1 MCLSQAIVKGLTSLI
16 DLIDIKREWRTTKFV
31 WGSSDCIISV
41 CDYIFD
47 RTGIDP
53 AAPWRGAYDD
63 EAGAEAICA
72 QYGGALGL
80 FRAGMALSGL
90 NVGERAVGR
99 PVIADMMGKEI
110 AGIDTGKR
118 VLMRMDG
125 RGLVEWPA
133 PVLEAWEI

>member
-1 MCLSQAIVKGLTSLI
+1 MI
-16 DLIDIKREWRTTKFV
+16 DLIDIKREWRSTKFV

-47 RTGIDP
+47 QTGIDP
-53 AAPWRGAYDD
+53 AAPWRGTYDD
-63 EAGAEAICA
+63 EAGAEAICD

-80 FRAGMALSGL
+80 FQAGMALAGL
-90 NVGERAVGR
+90 NPCDRSIGR
-99 PVIADMMGKEI
+99 PVIADFMGKQI

-118 VLMRMDG
+118 VMMRMDG

-133 PVLEAWEI
+133 EVLGAWEI

>member
-1 MCLSQAIVKGLTSLI
+1 M
-16 DLIDIKREWRTTKFV
+16 

-47 RTGIDP
+47 QTGIDP
-53 AAPWRGAYDD
+53 AAPWRGTYDD

-72 QYGGALGL
+72 RYGGALGL
-80 FRAGMALSGL
+80 FKTGMDLAGL
-90 NVGERAVGR
+90 NSSCRAVGR

-118 VLMRMDG
+118 VLMRMGG